1 MNGLFKGVIM
11 IVETEVKLTPK
22 QLAEQYW
29 EMSSIEQ
36 TEFFSSLFD
45 VAGMNESYY
54 AFESQAWY
62 LEKDIRNE
70 LSNKAKEAIMSLS
83 APFYLTLLRERYS

>member
-1 MNGLFKGVIM
+1 M

-29 EMSSIEQ
+29 DMSSIEQ
-36 TEFFSSLFD
+36 TEFFSNLFD
-45 VAGMNESYY
+45 VSGMNESYY

-62 LEKDIRNE
+62 LEKDIRDEPN
-70 LSNKAKEAIMSLS
+70 NKAKEVLMSLA